1 MEQID
6 IINLIEKNPIVNF
19 TGEDYQNRLISKIT
33 NCFTTYEQKIFLSS
47 FYCYLTYDSTN
58 DYVIDLND
66 IWKWLEFSSK
76 HKAKELLEKYFTKD
90 IDYLISKDL
99 SNKSDK
105 TEKRGGHNKT
115 IIMLTLDTF
124 KMFCLKAGTKKADEI
139 HKYFVKL
146 EKIMFETMKEEC
158 TELKQQILQI
168 NECNNKKME
177 ETLKV
182 HKDLEKEKLLLEKY
196 SSEISLVYII
206 RVKTFKNGEYVIKIG
221 ESRMGVRNRYN
232 EHKRNYEECV
242 LLDCFE
248 VDKSKNF
255 ESFIHT
261 HKDINYNRYSKLPGH
276 ENEHELF
283 LIGKHLTYQMVLNVI
298 RQNISTFM
306 FSVRELLKENELLKL
321 KLQSPSTHSP
331 VDNLTYNPPV
341 DNPQMSTILSMLTNL
356 NAKID
361 NIEHKYAEK
370 VPPKITTGFNSQ
382 LPHLGPRVQKIN
394 PENLQLVSVYESV
407 TEVMNENKNIKRPS
421 IAKAI
426 KDNTVYCGFRWQLVE
441 RNLDPTV
448 LYDIQPTKKTVEKN
462 TGYIAKLNKEKTEIL
477 NVYLDRKVAGKC
489 NGYKCHSAL
498 DNPVK
503 NGTQANGFYYV
514 LYDNCDSDL
523 TDEFESKYG
532 TPLLYKDGIGKY
544 DAHGDVTV
552 YSCKYDCIRTLKMSD
567 KTLGKALDTG
577 MPYNSCIFK
586 RIGEKLEMCPD
597 SPK

>member
-1 MEQID
+1 MNINY
-6 IINLIEKNPIVNF
+6 INLLENPTINNLTDSYHCKILEKAKYTFN
-19 TGEDYQNRLISKIT
+19 E
-33 NCFTTYEQKIFLSS
+33 YEQKMFLPNY
-47 FYCYLTYDSTN
+47 YCYINSISTEF
-58 DYVIDLND
+58 VIDFDDVWNW
-66 IWKWLEFSSK
+66 IEFSSK
-76 HKAKELLEKYFTKD
+76 HKAKELLEKSFTKD
-90 IDYLISKDL
+90 IHYVVTKASPDK
-99 SNKSDK
+99 KEK
-105 TEKRGGHNKT
+105 TEKRGGYNKT
-115 IIMLTLDTF
+115 SIMLTLDTF
-124 KMFCLKAGTKKADEI
+124 KLFCLKADTKKSTEI
-139 HKYFVKL
+139 HRYFVKL

-158 TELKQQILQI
+158 HELKQQILQI
-168 NECNNKKME
+168 NEGNTKKME

-206 RVKTFKNGEYVIKIG
+206 RVKTLQNGEYVIKIG
-221 ESRMGVRNRYN
+221 ESRMGIRNRYN

-321 KLQSPSTHSP
+321 KLQSPSPSPSTHSP
-331 VDNLTYNPPV
+331 VDNH
-341 DNPQMSTILSMLTNL
+341 QMSTILSMLTNL

-361 NIEHKYAEK
+361 NLEQKAAEK
-370 VPPKITTGFNSQ
+370 SAAPKITTGFNAQ

-407 TEVMNENKNIKRPS
+407 TEVMNENRNVKRPS

-477 NVYLDRKVAGKC
+477 NVYLDRKVAARC

-532 TPLLYKDGIGKY
+532 VPLLYKDGVGKY
-544 DAHGDVTV
+544 NAHGDLTV
-552 YSCKYDCIRTLKMSD
+552 YACKYDCIRALKMSD
-567 KTLGKALDTG
+567 KTLGKALETG

-586 RIGEKLEMCPD
+586 RIGEKLEMI
-597 SPK
+597 